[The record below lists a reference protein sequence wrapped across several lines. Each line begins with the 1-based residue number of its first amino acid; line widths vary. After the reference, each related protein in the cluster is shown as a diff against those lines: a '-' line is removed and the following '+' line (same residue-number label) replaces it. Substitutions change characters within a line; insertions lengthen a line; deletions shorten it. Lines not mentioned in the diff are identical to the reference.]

1 MANLE
6 TLKLTINANADSA
19 AKGLSRLM
27 DSLTSL
33 SSKVQ
38 QTTSKLSALN
48 RELETLSKNKSIK
61 FTGLE
66 ASTKKIHESTES
78 LAELKSELTTSTGTV
93 KVSGANDVAEELEN
107 TNSRVVE
114 CKESMDNL
122 SSSTNNASSSMAGLS
137 ETTSSVKENAS
148 DVSSSM
154 GELSK
159 NVTSAKGNVE
169 KSKSGFSKFTSG
181 LKTFKNTLKE
191 SIPFLQTFSRIMRI
205 ASTMLIRTGV
215 RAVFKGMKEGLSNYY
230 EYAKANSLEYANSL
244 DQVSSSWA
252 TLKNQMGASIAPA
265 ISAALPVINALASAA
280 TTAFNAVSQ
289 LIALLT
295 GQSSWSKATNQVAE
309 FGDAV
314 EKTGSGGG
322 GLNETLAAF
331 DELNVIASESSGG
344 GSGASE
350 AVSDFENM
358 FEEMYEFE
366 GWIRDLVNF
375 IKDNLTSIEG
385 IAIAIGAAILA
396 WKLADAFAES
406 LPILSQLFG
415 LISTGAVIAITAQ
428 LSWMFNNEYLK
439 TGKIGWLIAD
449 LFTTAVGSTAAWAI
463 ANHFIGGNAGAW
475 AAVITLTLSAV
486 AGLTAQMQDT
496 DVKALSE
503 KAIIDSIE
511 NALKFGAAAFIV
523 SKSILH
529 NSTMLSL
536 KKAGGVALITLG
548 ASIGI
553 KAILD
558 DEVELFSVESVKS
571 AFYAAGLVGLGLWMT
586 GAGWAISGGVALAVL
601 LAYFGIKA
609 LTSKNKIEVDDN
621 LIHLTEEQVNQY
633 VRSHMFTVD
642 PEIMI
647 KVTSDNIQSI
657 TVKSK
662 DIENTLSSIIGT
674 LNVVNLGL
682 ATSDDYSTLKEQI
695 VGSDGTGGLIGQITS
710 WVEEAEQTGKLVLK
724 FTPQLIGDTE
734 EEQKAW
740 YVSDSEG
747 WKYIEEEMERVGKE
761 LADLFTKAQN
771 DELVNNEPELLE
783 TYLNFTT
790 KVASIMAGTD
800 FATNAQIDFDLKLS
814 DLDQSNINQ
823 ALAEYASYKDQMTQ
837 AADELT
843 KEEYRVK
850 STMIAV
856 LKEMLTIN
864 PDSAELQA
872 QLAEA
877 EAGLAV
883 IKKRME
889 KGLDDFADELAAPGR
904 EIIAEWIKNNAGT
917 VNSDDFNK
925 EWIESLYE
933 SSGMDFGQLLTDIL
947 MQKGTDISSIGVEEF
962 INLGGWD
969 TLTEEFQT
977 MILSS
982 LTLNT
987 STIKQ
992 LKSLLKL
999 NVNDIINISGWNNLT
1014 DAQKMNLLDS
1024 LTQAYGADEVI
1035 SAVKESG
1042 IDITDALNTGLK
1054 ANIPTIKSSAQA
1066 LTDAIKNKFS
1076 DPSTSTV
1083 AKNSGANTAN
1093 SYKTGVNS
1101 ADVPGFFGT
1110 FLTNLK
1116 NKILNSGLPEA
1127 GTATGTKT
1135 GDNLSTSLNN
1145 SIVPPTEG
1153 MNNVKVSME
1162 SFVQIQ
1168 QSIATGF
1175 MDTLRGI
1182 FGGEVKLSDII
1193 APSDYGKA
1201 AENAV
1206 ENAADS
1212 IEAKLNGI
1220 NVDIPVSASISAL
1233 IDATVTITPVIEG
1246 ATVVN
1251 AVSNAVQ
1258 NIGNIAKAVAS
1269 GSSKTNGSNDKAK
1282 AKNLLNA
1289 GGAFGIDRG
1298 DVFIA
1303 NEAGAELVGS
1313 INGRTSVANQEQ
1325 IIEGIQRGVA
1335 EANSEQNSLLR
1346 QQNDLLRSI
1355 LEKDTSVRLN
1365 ASAALGRITRQSMD
1379 MYANMVG
1386 G

>member
-6 TLKLTINANADSA
+6 TLELTINANAQSA
-19 AKGLSRLM
+19 SAGLSTLIN
-27 DSLTSL
+27 SL
-33 SSKVQ
+33 SS
-38 QTTSKLSALN
+38 LSAKVTEVFSKMTQLN
-48 RELETLSKNKSIK
+48 AEIK
-61 FTGLE
+61 RLGGNSNI
-66 ASTKKIHESTES
+66 AQMPNVGV
-78 LAELKSELTTSTGTV
+78 A
-93 KVSGANDVAEELEN
+93 SGA
-107 TNSRVVE
+107 T
-114 CKESMDNL
+114 
-122 SSSTNNASSSMAGLS
+122 
-137 ETTSSVKENAS
+137 
-148 DVSSSM
+148 
-154 GELSK
+154 
-159 NVTSAKGNVE
+159 NVTRGSGASNVKRATGSAYIT
-169 KSKSGFSKFTSG
+169 KSVPVIDTNGQSLGYNMDFYSNGMIKASNSA
-181 LKTFKNTLKE
+181 KTFKASLKE
-191 SIPFLQTFSRIMRI
+191 VSTQAKETSSSVAEVSTSVKSVSEETEEASAPAKNLGERFKGITGSISKMMPKFQLLNRVLRV
-205 ASTMLIRTGV
+205 ASTMLIRMGV
-215 RAVFKGMKEGLSNYY
+215 RALFNGAKEGLQNYY
-230 EYAKANSLEYANSL
+230 EYAKANSLAYSKNL
-244 DQVSSSWA
+244 DSIASTWA
-252 TLKNQMGASIAPA
+252 TLKNQMGAAIAPV
-265 ISAALPVINALASAA
+265 ISAALPVINSLASAA
-280 TTAFNAVSQ
+280 TTAFNALSQ

-295 GQSSWSKATNQVAE
+295 GQSSWTKATNQVTE

-314 EKTGSGGG
+314 ENAGSGGG

-331 DELNVIASESSGG
+331 DELNVIASESGGG

-358 FEEMYEFE
+358 FTEMYEFD

-375 IKDNLTSIEG
+375 VKDNLTSIEG
-385 IAIAIGAAILA
+385 IAIAIGAAILS

-406 LPILSQLFG
+406 LPLLSKIFG
-415 LISTGAVIAITAQ
+415 GAATAATIAITAQ

-439 TGKIGWLIAD
+439 TGGIGWLIAD
-449 LFTTAVGSTAAWAI
+449 LFTTAVGATAAWAI

-475 AAVITLTLSAV
+475 AATITLALSAV
-486 AGLTAQMQDT
+486 AGLTALMQNT
-496 DVKALSE
+496 DVKALSKE
-503 KAIIDSIE
+503 AIISSVE
-511 NALKFGAAAFIV
+511 NALKFGAAGFVV
-523 SKSILH
+523 SKMIIGNTTTLA
-529 NSTMLSL
+529 L
-536 KKAGGVALITLG
+536 KQAGGVALITLG
-548 ASIGI
+548 ASIGL

-558 DEVELFSVESVKS
+558 KDVEIFSLDSVKS
-571 AFYAAGLVGLGLWMT
+571 AVLSSLLVGLGLWMT
-586 GAGWAISGGVALAVL
+586 GAGLAISGGVALATLV
-601 LAYFGIKA
+601 AYFAIKA
-609 LTSKNKIEVDDN
+609 LTTKNKIEVDDS
-621 LIHLTEEQVNQY
+621 LIHLTEMQVNEF
-633 VRSHMFTVD
+633 VRSKMFTID

-662 DIENTLSSIIGT
+662 DIEETLSSIVGT

-682 ATSDDYSTLKEQI
+682 ATSDDYSALKEQI

-724 FTPQLIGDTE
+724 FTPTLIGDTE

-740 YVSDSEG
+740 YVSDSAG
-747 WKYIEEEMERVGKE
+747 WKYIKEEMERVGTE
-761 LADLFTKAQN
+761 LADLFTKAQKN
-771 DELVNNEPELLE
+771 ELVNNEPELLE

-800 FATNAQIDFDLKLS
+800 FETNAQIDFELKLS
-814 DLDQSNINQ
+814 DLDKSNINQ
-823 ALAEYASYKDQMTQ
+823 ALAEYASYKTQMTQ

-877 EAGLAV
+877 EAGLEV
-883 IKKRME
+883 IKERME
-889 KGLDDFADELAAPGR
+889 KGLDDFADELSAPGR
-904 EIIAEWIKNNAGT
+904 AIIAEWIKNNAGT

-947 MQKGTDISSIGVEEF
+947 MQKGTDISPIGVEEF

-987 STIKQ
+987 STVKQ

-999 NVNDIINISGWNNLT
+999 NINDIINISGWSNLT

-1145 SIVPPTEG
+1145 SIVPPTDG
-1153 MNNVKVSME
+1153 MNNVKASME

-1168 QSIATGF
+1168 QGIATGF
-1175 MDTLRGI
+1175 MNTLRGI
-1182 FGGEVKLSDII
+1182 FGGEIKLSDII
-1193 APSDYGKA
+1193 APENYGDA
-1201 AENAV
+1201 AKTAV
-1206 ENAADS
+1206 GEAMDS
-1212 IEAKLNGI
+1212 VQAEINGMS
-1220 NVDIPVSASISAL
+1220 VDIPVTASIDAN
-1233 IDATVTITPVIEG
+1233 IDATVTITPIIEG
-1246 ATVVN
+1246 STVVN
-1251 AVSNAVQ
+1251 AVTNTTQDIFKTAK
-1258 NIGNIAKAVAS
+1258 NIVTGNFKTS
-1269 GSSKTNGSNDKAK
+1269 GGGGNSTAR
-1282 AKNLLNA
+1282 AKNLMNA

-1313 INGRTSVANQEQ
+1313 INGRTSVANQGQ

-1335 EANSEQNSLLR
+1335 EANSEQNALLR